1 MKNLI
6 QSLQTLMVFAQINPN
21 DPGSFSDL
29 LDFYRQEPEGTEEEL
44 DKLADAITI
53 VLAAPMPRVSSVRE
67 LLELSI
73 VQFID
78 LTLYNEVDE
87 AMKLDAQKN

>member
-21 DPGSFSDL
+21 EPGSFNDL

-44 DKLADAITI
+44 DKLADAVTI
-53 VLAAPMPRVSSVRE
+53 VLAAPMPNVSVRE
-67 LLELSI
+67 FLELSI

-78 LTLYNEVDE
+78 FTMEQEMEKEIYF
-87 AMKLDAQKN
+87 AAKNN